1 MHALKERISKA
12 REDTKRAEMSKP
24 FSRDTKD
31 KVKIKE
37 EITSPSTSSP
47 SNQCSISSVPQAK
60 QNNRK
65 ERTKV
70 FHSPSFLYLIKFY
83 EKIHLLSKES

>member
-37 EITSPSTSSP
+37 EITSAST
-47 SNQCSISSVPQAK
+47 CSQSKQSSVSSENQGK
-60 QNNRK
+60 KINRT
-65 ERTKV
+65 EGPKV
-70 FHSPSFLYLIKFY
+70 FHLAKLSLFD
-83 EKIHLLSKES
+83 KILRENSSLLE